1 MSWLTTWMVEFE
13 TIFVFLG
20 VFGVIFPK
28 NLSSKLYHALS
39 EQKKAAGDSISLSP
53 SLPNFWVTQKE
64 RVFCVR
70 GARGKG
76 AVWLHEMLI
85 FNDIR
90 LTTLQ
95 YTL

>member
-1 MSWLTTWMVEFE
+1 MDFFATHIACLIAAFGSNFLKEFE
-13 TIFVFLG
+13 L
-20 VFGVIFPK
+20 
-28 NLSSKLYHALS
+28 LSSKLYHALS

-76 AVWLHEMLI
+76 AVKKVEV
-85 FNDIR
+85 
-90 LTTLQ
+90 
-95 YTL
+95 